1 MELREQGWE
10 EYRFAKQEDREK
22 LMEKVDRE
30 RATTIYAHKHCTEL
44 CKKRGLY
51 TTLSYTIGYAL
62 LILWICRYTGCG
74 TLFSIDGNWKL
85 NYPICM
91 YQAPKDVSG
100 FDGKLNYISS
110 CSNGPLPGKAFCL
123 HHCAV
128 VEKEGVPTGL
138 REFLQFCGISHKGV
152 YMVCI
157 S

>member
-1 MELREQGWE
+1 MKIKNSKIFWGSIPQTPLVASAFP
-10 EYRFAKQEDREK
+10 Y
-22 LMEKVDRE
+22 
-30 RATTIYAHKHCTEL
+30 
-44 CKKRGLY
+44 CKPLKAGRGLG
-51 TTLSYTIGYAL
+51 TRLVPMLCPGIGCAL
-62 LILWICRYTGCG
+62 ATPLCG

-100 FDGKLNYISS
+100 FDRKLNYISS

-128 VEKEGVPTGL
+128 VEKEGIPTGL